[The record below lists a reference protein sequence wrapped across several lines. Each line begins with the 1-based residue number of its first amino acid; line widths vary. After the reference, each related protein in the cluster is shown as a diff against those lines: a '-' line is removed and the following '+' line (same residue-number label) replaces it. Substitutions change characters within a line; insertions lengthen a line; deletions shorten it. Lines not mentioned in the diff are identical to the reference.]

1 MRVKAFDWFLND
13 KAEVLRITES
23 GAYKKTKETEV
34 LGSLDCDIQPY
45 SGKLATEEYG
55 YNVECDKKMYYQGK
69 NEGITAGGY
78 IKTGGILYQ
87 IQYVTERKLGSMA
100 LLKRVTCN
108 D

>member
-1 MRVKAFDWFLND
+1 MND
-13 KAEVLRITES
+13 KAEVLKITES

-45 SGKLATEEYG
+45 SGKLALEEYG
-55 YNVECDKKMYYQGK
+55 YNVECDKKMYYREK

-78 IKTGGILYQ
+78 IRTGGILYQ

-100 LLKRVTCN
+100 LLKRVTGQ
-108 D
+108 